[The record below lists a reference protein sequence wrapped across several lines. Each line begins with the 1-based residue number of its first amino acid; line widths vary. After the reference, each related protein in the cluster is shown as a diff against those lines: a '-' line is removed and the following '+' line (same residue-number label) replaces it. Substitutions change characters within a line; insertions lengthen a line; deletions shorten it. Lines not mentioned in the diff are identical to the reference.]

1 MQTLISMNVKK
12 KILGILFQKGSI
24 QLMSDSNVLT
34 SIIEGVIE
42 DVEKRQVPISQVKEQ
57 LENAPKLRKAYE
69 ALNKDGMRLIAEIK
83 RSSPSK
89 GDLSAIENPVS
100 LANDYQSGGADL
112 ISVLTES
119 RRFKGNIS
127 DLIAVRS
134 AVDLPVLRK
143 DFIVTEF
150 QVYESRLLG
159 ADLMLLIV
167 AGLLKS
173 QLVDFYQLATE
184 LGMDVL
190 VEVHDLAEAEIA
202 VDIGSKII
210 GVNCRNLKTLEVND
224 KNFELILPQLPA
236 SVLKVAESGI
246 STRDQVLSVQEL
258 GAKAVLIGETL
269 VRTGNPVHTIKEL
282 LNR

>member
-1 MQTLISMNVKK
+1 MNVKK

-42 DVEKRQVPISQVKEQ
+42 DVEKRQVPISQIKEQ
-57 LENAPKLRKAYE
+57 LENAPKLRNAYQ
-69 ALNKDGMRLIAEIK
+69 ALKKDGMRLIAEIK

-89 GDLSAIENPVS
+89 GDLSAIENPVL

-167 AGLLKS
+167 AGLSKS

>member
-1 MQTLISMNVKK
+1 MNVKK
-12 KILGILFQKGSI
+12 KILGILFQKGLI

-42 DVEKRQVPISQVKEQ
+42 DVEKRKVPISQLKEQ
-57 LENAPKLRKAYE
+57 LANAPKLRNAYV

-100 LANDYQSGGADL
+100 LARDYQSGGADL
-112 ISVLTES
+112 ISVLTEE
-119 RRFKGNIS
+119 RRFKGNIA

-134 AVDLPVLRK
+134 AVDVPVLRK

-150 QVYESRLLG
+150 QVYESRVLG

-167 AGLLKS
+167 AGLSKS

-269 VRTGNPVHTIKEL
+269 VKTGNPVHTIKEL

>member
-1 MQTLISMNVKK
+1 MNVKK

-24 QLMSDSNVLT
+24 QLMSDSNILT

-42 DVEKRQVPISQVKEQ
+42 DVEKRKVPISQLNEQ
-57 LENAPKLRKAYE
+57 LENAPKLRNAYE

-83 RSSPSK
+83 RTSPSK

-269 VRTGNPVHTIKEL
+269 VRTSNPVHTIKEL

>member
-1 MQTLISMNVKK
+1 
-12 KILGILFQKGSI
+12 
-24 QLMSDSNVLT
+24 MSDSNILT

-42 DVEKRQVPISQVKEQ
+42 DVAKRKIPISQLKEQ
-57 LENAPKLRKAYE
+57 LENAPKLRNAYA
-69 ALNKDGMRLIAEIK
+69 ALNNDGMRLIAEIK

-89 GDLSAIENPVS
+89 GDLAAIGNPVS
-100 LANDYQSGGADL
+100 LAMDYQSGGADV
-112 ISVLTES
+112 ISVLTEE

-134 AVDLPVLRK
+134 EVNLPILRK
-143 DFIVTEF
+143 DFIVTEY
-150 QVYESRLLG
+150 QVYESRILG

-167 AGLLKS
+167 AGLSKTELI
-173 QLVDFYQLATE
+173 DFYQLATE

-190 VEVHDLAEAEIA
+190 VEVHDLNEAEIA
-202 VDIGSKII
+202 VNIGSKII
-210 GVNCRNLKTLEVND
+210 GVNCRNLKTLEINSRS
-224 KNFELILPQLPA
+224 FELILPQLPA

-246 STRDQVLSVQEL
+246 SNREQVIAVQDL

-269 VRTGNPVHTIKEL
+269 VKTGNPVHTIKEL

>member
-1 MQTLISMNVKK
+1 MNVKK
-12 KILGILFQKGSI
+12 KILGILFQKGLI

-42 DVEKRQVPISQVKEQ
+42 DVEKRKVPISQLKEQ
-57 LENAPKLRKAYE
+57 LANAPKLRNAYA

-119 RRFKGNIS
+119 RRFKGNIA

-134 AVDLPVLRK
+134 AVALPVLRK

-150 QVYESRLLG
+150 QVYESRVLG

-167 AGLLKS
+167 AGLSKS

-269 VRTGNPVHTIKEL
+269 VKTGNPVHTIKEL

>member
-1 MQTLISMNVKK
+1 MNVKK

-42 DVEKRQVPISQVKEQ
+42 DVEKRQVPISQIKEQ
-57 LENAPKLRKAYE
+57 LTNAPKLRNAYE

-89 GDLSAIENPVS
+89 GDLSAIENPVL

-224 KNFELILPQLPA
+224 KNFDLILPQLPA

>member
-1 MQTLISMNVKK
+1 MNVKK

-24 QLMSDSNVLT
+24 QLMSDSNILT

-42 DVEKRQVPISQVKEQ
+42 DVEKRQVPISQIKEQ
-57 LENAPKLRKAYE
+57 LTNAPKLRNAYE

-100 LANDYQSGGADL
+100 LANDYRSGGADL

-190 VEVHDLAEAEIA
+190 VEIHDLAEAEIA
-202 VDIGSKII
+202 VNIGSKII

>member
-1 MQTLISMNVKK
+1 MNVKK

-89 GDLSAIENPVS
+89 GDLSAIENPVL

-167 AGLLKS
+167 TGLSKS

-202 VDIGSKII
+202 VNIGSKII

-224 KNFELILPQLPA
+224 KNFDLILPQLPA

>member
-1 MQTLISMNVKK
+1 MNVKK

-24 QLMSDSNVLT
+24 QLMSDSNILT

-224 KNFELILPQLPA
+224 KNFDLILPQLPA

-269 VRTGNPVHTIKEL
+269 VRTGNSVHTIKEL

>member
-1 MQTLISMNVKK
+1 MNVKK

-42 DVEKRQVPISQVKEQ
+42 DVENRQVPVSQIKEQ
-57 LENAPKLRKAYE
+57 LGNAPKLRNAYQ

-89 GDLSAIENPVS
+89 GDLSPIENPVL

-224 KNFELILPQLPA
+224 KNFDLILPQLPA

>member
-1 MQTLISMNVKK
+1 MNVKK

-24 QLMSDSNVLT
+24 QLMSDSNILT

-210 GVNCRNLKTLEVND
+210 GVNCRNLKTLELND

-246 STRDQVLSVQEL
+246 STRNQVLSVQEL

>member
-1 MQTLISMNVKK
+1 MNVKK

-42 DVEKRQVPISQVKEQ
+42 DVEKRQVPVSQIKEQ
-57 LENAPKLRKAYE
+57 LGNAPKLRKAYE

-210 GVNCRNLKTLEVND
+210 GVNSRNLKTLEVND
-224 KNFELILPQLPA
+224 KNFDLILPQLPA

>member
-1 MQTLISMNVKK
+1 MNVKK

-42 DVEKRQVPISQVKEQ
+42 DVEKRQVPISQIKEQ

>member
-1 MQTLISMNVKK
+1 MNVKK
-12 KILGILFQKGSI
+12 KILGILFQKGLI
-24 QLMSDSNVLT
+24 QLMSDSNILT

-42 DVEKRQVPISQVKEQ
+42 DVENRKVPISQLKEQ
-57 LENAPKLRKAYE
+57 LANAPKLRNAYA

-112 ISVLTES
+112 ISVLTEE
-119 RRFKGNIS
+119 RRFKGNIA

-134 AVDLPVLRK
+134 AVDVPVLRK

-150 QVYESRLLG
+150 QVYESRVLG
-159 ADLMLLIV
+159 ADLMLLII
-167 AGLLKS
+167 AGLSKS

-246 STRDQVLSVQEL
+246 STREQVLSVQEL

-269 VRTGNPVHTIKEL
+269 VKTGNPVHTIKEL

>member
-1 MQTLISMNVKK
+1 MNVKK

-42 DVEKRQVPISQVKEQ
+42 DVEKRQVPVSQIKEQ
-57 LENAPKLRKAYE
+57 LGNAPKLRNAYQ

-224 KNFELILPQLPA
+224 KNFDLILPQLPA

>member
-1 MQTLISMNVKK
+1 MNVKK
-12 KILGILFQKGSI
+12 KILGILFQKGLI

-42 DVEKRQVPISQVKEQ
+42 DVEKRKVPISQLKEQ
-57 LENAPKLRKAYE
+57 LANAPKLRNAYV

-100 LANDYQSGGADL
+100 LARDYQSGGADL
-112 ISVLTES
+112 ISVLTEE
-119 RRFKGNIS
+119 RRFKGNIA

-150 QVYESRLLG
+150 QVYESRVLG

-167 AGLLKS
+167 AGLSKS

-236 SVLKVAESGI
+236 SILKVAESGI
-246 STRDQVLSVQEL
+246 STREQVLSVQEL
-258 GAKAVLIGETL
+258 GAKAVLVGETL
-269 VRTGNPVHTIKEL
+269 VKTGNPVHTIKEL

>member
-1 MQTLISMNVKK
+1 MNVKK

-224 KNFELILPQLPA
+224 KNFDLILPQLPE

>member
-1 MQTLISMNVKK
+1 MNVKK

-42 DVEKRQVPISQVKEQ
+42 DVEKRQVPISQIKEQ

-202 VDIGSKII
+202 VNIGSKII

-224 KNFELILPQLPA
+224 KNFDLILPQLPA

>member
-1 MQTLISMNVKK
+1 MNVKK

-42 DVEKRQVPISQVKEQ
+42 DVEKRQVPISQIKEQ

-210 GVNCRNLKTLEVND
+210 GVNSRNLKTLEVND
-224 KNFELILPQLPA
+224 KNFDLILPQLPA